1 MRIDLTGKVAAFLG
15 GSPSLNDRLAGCLVA
30 SGAQVTQVIEGQVDV
45 VVISPG
51 RLTEKPFMDTDLDD
65 WDSALSSNVEQSVY
79 AMQTAARHIIGQRR
93 SGRIIILSSVAAL
106 KPLANMSVVGTSL
119 ATLQVIAQ
127 MAAVDL
133 GPYGITV
140 NIIAMGVTDEGWIPR
155 SLNVGSLTEVQ
166 RYIPLTRVGT
176 LDDIGDVCC
185 FLASDQAQYITG
197 AIFPVDGGYTLTK
210 AGAGTPPKRE

>member
-1 MRIDLTGKVAAFLG
+1 MRIDLTGKVAALLG
-15 GSPSLNDRLAGCLVA
+15 GSPALNDRLAEYLIA
-30 SGAQVTQVIEGQVDV
+30 SGAQITQVIEGQVDV

-51 RLTEKPFMDTDLDD
+51 RLIEKPFMDTDPDD
-65 WDSALSSNVEQSVY
+65 WDSALSNNVEQSVY
-79 AMQTAARHIIGQRR
+79 AMQTATRHMIAQRR

-119 ATLQVIAQ
+119 AVLQVIAQ

-155 SLNVGSLTEVQ
+155 SLNVGSLIEVQ
-166 RYIPLTRVGT
+166 RYI
-176 LDDIGDVCC
+176 
-185 FLASDQAQYITG
+185 
-197 AIFPVDGGYTLTK
+197 
-210 AGAGTPPKRE
+210 